1 MTEQANREIILEIWA
16 RDRNDLIA
24 SFSWANGATTI
35 TFAKEDL
42 SHELQK
48 FIDQG
53 LSEWIG
59 PDDDAKPRVTLS
71 GDAFFLP
78 NLGAYIQKQS
88 GMRAKISWEGRQ

>member
-1 MTEQANREIILEIWA
+1 MADITLEIWA
-16 RDRNDLIA
+16 KDRNDLIA
-24 SFSWANGATTI
+24 SFEWSGDNGGHTTI

-59 PDDDAKPRVTLS
+59 PADNAKPRVTLS

>member
-1 MTEQANREIILEIWA
+1 MANITLEIWA
-16 RDRNDLIA
+16 KDRSDLIA
-24 SFSWANGATTI
+24 SFEWSVDNGGHTTI

-59 PDDDAKPRVTLS
+59 PADNAKPRVTLS

>member
-1 MTEQANREIILEIWA
+1 MADITLEIWA
-16 RDRNDLIA
+16 RDREDLIA
-24 SFSWANGATTI
+24 SFEWSQESGGHTTI

-59 PDDDAKPRVTLS
+59 PADSAKPRVTLS

-88 GMRAKISWEGRQ
+88 GMRAKISWDGRQ